1 MARLAGLGQGHDEQ
15 AQVKADIFPLGL
27 EDFALARAGQ
37 QKQPEG
43 KGFWVAT
50 FFQRPHEPP
59 RFVPREVALPLRA
72 YFERGYA
79 HAGRLACGQNAAY
92 LGQRADCL
100 EYRQNT
106 VAGGRRQPA
115 GRQPVQPVL
124 HFVASYFSKLF
135 LKQFGMT
142 PKDFE
147 KQYQSGKQIVITQE
161 IKNVDAG
168 AGTK

>member
-15 AQVKADIFPLGL
+15 PQIQTDMFPAGL

-43 KGFWVAT
+43 NGLWMVA

-100 EYRQNT
+100 EDRQNT
-106 VAGGRRQPA
+106 VAGGRSQAA
-115 GRQPVQPVL
+115 GR
-124 HFVASYFSKLF
+124 
-135 LKQFGMT
+135 
-142 PKDFE
+142 
-147 KQYQSGKQIVITQE
+147 
-161 IKNVDAG
+161 
-168 AGTK
+168 